1 MKSMMMQFVS
11 RLLIVAMLLLPFQS
25 VNAGMI
31 ATDQAMPSGA
41 QVERA
46 SLLGALDRP
55 DVAAQ
60 MQVLGLDAA
69 TAKDR
74 VAAMT
79 DEEVRTLAGKMDSLP
94 AGAKTSGWAVAF
106 VIMVGVVI
114 YYVYYAKR

>member
-1 MKSMMMQFVS
+1 MSSALLRAVS
-11 RLLIVAMLLLPFQS
+11 RLLIVTMLLLPFQS

-60 MQVLGLDAA
+60 MQALGLNAA
-69 TAKDR
+69 TAKER

-94 AGAKTSGWAVAF
+94 AGAKTSGWAVVF
-106 VIMVGVVI
+106 VILVGVAI
-114 YYVYYAKR
+114 YYAFYAKR